1 MKRSVLGAGAL
12 VVAALGLLPGC
23 EPGPIRGQGYEIV
36 FEDQFDTLD
45 TTVWATA
52 PYGGS
57 LPASVTDGV
66 MTLRTTA
73 ANGYRW
79 GQIAST
85 GQRRSSPE
93 PNYPNARAWEE
104 GSFEARIRYT
114 SSEWTWPAF
123 WLFSMDKAEAWPD
136 EHCPAEGGELTSEWD
151 IFDNGSWDGTPTGP
165 HHFFS
170 GLHRNTWKGK
180 DENGNLLRYCGVD
193 DEQRTNR
200 QELGDEDLSDWH
212 VWSSTWTADEVCTY
226 LDEVELWCTPT
237 YDTTAQPMH
246 LTFSMQKIDTCERVL
261 PGEVEPVP
269 CEPAPSEL
277 TMEVDWVRV
286 WQKP

>member
-1 MKRSVLGAGAL
+1 MRRRSVLGSGAL
-12 VVAALGLLPGC
+12 ALVATLLLAPGC
-23 EPGPIRGQGYEIV
+23 EPAPIRDQGYEIV

-45 TTVWATA
+45 TSVWATA

-57 LPASVTDGV
+57 LPATVADGV

-73 ANGYRW
+73 ANGYQW

-85 GQRRSSPE
+85 GPRRSSPE
-93 PNYPNARAWEE
+93 PNYPGARAWEE
-104 GSFEARIRYT
+104 GYFEARIRY
-114 SSEWTWPAF
+114 SNSEWTWPAF
-123 WLFSMDKAEAWPD
+123 WLFSMDKAEAWPG
-136 EHCPAEGGELTSEWD
+136 EHCPAAGGELTSEWD

-165 HHFFS
+165 HTFFS
-170 GLHRNTWKGK
+170 ALHRNTPDGTP
-180 DENGNLLRYCGVD
+180 DGYCGIQ

-200 QELGDEDLSDWH
+200 QVLADKDLSDWH
-212 VWSSTWTADEVCTY
+212 VWSSTWTSDEVCTF

-246 LTFSMQKIDTCERVL
+246 LTFSMQYIPSCPTCAPR
-261 PGEVEPVP
+261 
-269 CEPAPSEL
+269 PSEL
-277 TMEVDWVRV
+277 TMDVDWVRV